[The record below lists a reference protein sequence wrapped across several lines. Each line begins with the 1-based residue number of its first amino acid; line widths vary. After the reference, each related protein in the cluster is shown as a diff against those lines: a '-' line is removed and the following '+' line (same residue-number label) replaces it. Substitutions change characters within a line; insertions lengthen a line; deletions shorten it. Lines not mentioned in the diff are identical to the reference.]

1 MKFSLIPWLKGVTL
15 AGLGL
20 WVFSPAWTGGWVWD
34 DTAEI
39 LRNDPIRSSWR
50 AVGGMW
56 TAPTGADYLPLK
68 ETVQWIEWH
77 LWGDAPEGYHLV
89 SISLHLLSAFL
100 FWRLLV
106 RLSVP
111 FAWTAALFF
120 AVHPV
125 VVESVAWISEL
136 KNTLSLP
143 LLLVSAL
150 AYIAFDE
157 CGDRPNGSWKGVYAL
172 SLLTFLASL
181 LAKSSGVMFP
191 FVMLIYG
198 WVRHGRVTRRMVL
211 ASVPFAAMSGAVGT
225 VTIWFQ
231 EHRAISGIMAPAGGI
246 GERLAIAGHALVFY
260 FVKSIIPW
268 PIDPV
273 YPGWN
278 VGISLPDDAWPWLAI
293 LAAAAVMW
301 RWRERCGRGPILASG
316 WFVLNLVPVLGFIR
330 MSFARLSPVS
340 DHFAYIA
347 LLGVAGGLAGALGSL
362 MQALGQKG
370 SRLAL
375 GAAVALIVG
384 AFAWESHGLSTNY
397 RDDRT
402 FWTFASR
409 QNPQAWAPR
418 NNLGLIDLA
427 AGRLPEAAAQF
438 EAVILS
444 GEQQAEVYNN
454 LGTTYTR
461 MGRYGEAAA
470 RFEVALRLQPGY
482 PVAEAN
488 LGNVLAQTRQYDQ
501 AIAHYRRSL
510 ELKPGVADV
519 HTRLGMAHLLTDHPI
534 DAAAEFAEAIR
545 LDPSAAE
552 PRYRLATLLANAGR
566 LSEAITRFQE
576 TIAIDSTRADAYAG
590 LGLALTLSKRAQ
602 EALEPLRRAVVLNPR
617 GADAW
622 AYLGFALFR
631 LGSFSEAVDAYRSAI
646 KISGDNPDVWFNL
659 ADALRAAGRGDE
671 AQQATAEAERLQ
683 RGH

>member
-1 MKFSLIPWLKGVTL
+1 VG
-15 AGLGL
+15 ACL

-34 DTAEI
+34 DTTEI

-50 AVGGMW
+50 AIGGMW
-56 TAPTGADYLPLK
+56 TAPAGADYLPLK

-89 SISLHLLSAFL
+89 SSSLHLLSAFL

-106 RLSVP
+106 RLRVP
-111 FAWTAALFF
+111 FAWTAAIFF
-120 AVHPV
+120 SVHPMA
-125 VVESVAWISEL
+125 VESVAWIAEL

-143 LLLVSAL
+143 LLLVSSL

-157 CGDRPNGSWKGVYAL
+157 CRERPNGAWKGMYAL
-172 SLLTFLASL
+172 SLLAFLASL

-198 WVRHGRVTRRMVL
+198 WVRHGRVTQRAIL
-211 ASVPFAAMSGAVGT
+211 ASVPFAAMAGAVGV

-231 EHRAISGIMAPAGGI
+231 EHRAISGVMAPAGGL
-246 GERLAIAGHALVFY
+246 GEQLAIAGHALVFY
-260 FVKSIIPW
+260 FVKAIIPW
-268 PIDPV
+268 PIGPV
-273 YPGWN
+273 YPGWR
-278 VGISLPDDAWPWLAI
+278 VGGSFLADAWPWLAI
-293 LAAAAVMW
+293 VVVAVVLW
-301 RWRERCGRGPILASG
+301 SCRARWGRGPILASG

-347 LLGVAGGLAGALGSL
+347 LLGVVGGLAGALGSL
-362 MQALGQKG
+362 TQALGQKG
-370 SRLAL
+370 PRLAL
-375 GAAVALIVG
+375 GGAVALILGVF
-384 AFAWESHGLSTNY
+384 AFESHELSTNY

-409 QNPQAWAPR
+409 QNPEAWAPR

-427 AGRLPEAAAQF
+427 AGRFPEAAGQF
-438 EAVILS
+438 EAVLRS
-444 GEQQAEVYNN
+444 GEHQAEVYNN

-461 MGRYGEAAA
+461 LGRYDEAAA
-470 RFEVALRLQPGY
+470 QFEAALRLQPGY

-501 AIAHYRRSL
+501 AIVHYRRSL
-510 ELKPGVADV
+510 ELKPDIADV
-519 HTRLGMAHLLTDHPI
+519 HTRLGMAYLLTNNPI

-545 LDPSAAE
+545 LDPNATE

-576 TIAIDSTRADAYAG
+576 TVAIDPTRADAYAG
-590 LGLALTLSKRAQ
+590 LGLALTLSQRAQ
-602 EALEPLRRAVVLNPR
+602 EALEPLRRSVALQPQ
-617 GADAW
+617 GAEAR

-631 LGSFSEAVDAYRSAI
+631 LGSFSEAIDAYHSAI
-646 KISGDNPDVWFNL
+646 RISGDNPDIWFNL
-659 ADALRAAGRGDE
+659 ADALRSAGRVDE

-683 RGH
+683 RAH